1 MNVNFFRAICHSVP
15 HFLGF
20 LIMRCLIFYRRGGG
34 QSFRGRGGS
43 SQGGRGQGRG
53 DRGISRGHR
62 GGSQG
67 RGRGGSD
74 LGSSQPQQSKLTL
87 SFMNIHAKLHQ
98 C

>member
-1 MNVNFFRAICHSVP
+1 M
-15 HFLGF
+15 
-20 LIMRCLIFYRRGGG
+20 MWLIFYRRGGG

-67 RGRGGSD
+67 RERGGSD
-74 LGSSQPQQSKLTL
+74 NGSSQSQKSKLTL
-87 SFMNIHAKLHQ
+87 SFMNIHAKLRPL
-98 C
+98 